1 MYTIDNRKFNI
12 HFGQKGADD
21 YLIHHDSERRDKY
34 LKRHIAET
42 EYWKFEIINMSRPAF
57 WSRHLTW
64 GESTSIQR

>member
-42 EYWKFEIINMSRPAF
+42 EYWKF
-57 WSRHLTW
+57 
-64 GESTSIQR
+64 